1 MKLPPDITLLHVI
14 AIGLIAVA
22 WSGYS
27 TFLRVFGKGSLNAQ
41 LSAVRRRWME
51 TSMSRELRMPDA
63 VLLGHMINS
72 VAFFGSATLIVLAG
86 LLEVAANIKDV
97 HRVVYDL
104 PFASSTSVELF
115 SFNLGIVGVILAV
128 AFFLF
133 TYSLRKLI
141 YTSAMLGGLPEDPP
155 EGARRD
161 GLVEATAIVLTEAVK
176 SFNSGIRGYYFAV
189 AGLVLFI
196 GPMQSI
202 ATTLMVIILLLWRQ
216 MSTRTARAIGRYVEL
231 LESDD
236 DGNPK

>member
-1 MKLPPDITLLHVI
+1 MKLPPDITLLHII
-14 AIGLIAVA
+14 AIGMIAVA

-27 TFLRVFGKGSLNAQ
+27 TFLSIFGKGSLNAQ
-41 LSAVRRRWME
+41 LSTVRKRWMD

-86 LLEVAANIKDV
+86 LLGVAANIKKV
-97 HRVVYDL
+97 HSVVAEL
-104 PFASSTSVELF
+104 PFVVSTSVELF
-115 SFNLGIVGVILAV
+115 SFNLAIVGIILAV

-133 TYSLRKLI
+133 TYALRKLI
-141 YTSAMLGGLPEDPP
+141 YTSAMLGGLPENPP
-155 EGARRD
+155 PGARRD
-161 GLVEATAIVLTEAVK
+161 GLVETTAIVLTEAVK

-196 GPMQSI
+196 GPAQSI
-202 ATTLMVIILLLWRQ
+202 ATTVLVIILLMWRQ

-236 DGNPK
+236 EGKPL